1 MPRRICACVLCAI
14 AAAVAYLMMFASL
27 PTASA
32 QQPGKPVSFISDVA
46 PVLKENC
53 FACHDAKKKSG
64 KLDMTTFEKIMA
76 GGANGEPITPGK
88 PEASDLHSLMVTSE
102 QRRMPPR
109 DKGEAVPKDKA
120 AIVAQWIKEGA
131 KLDAGL
137 DKKAD
142 LVKEL
147 RVRWKPPV
155 PPKVYPFPAIV
166 NAVAFTPDGK
176 QLVVGGH
183 HELTVW
189 TIETGKLAKRIYT
202 RAERAYGLAFLPDGK
217 LVVAGGRP
225 GQEGD
230 VRVYDINAKGKAPAK
245 ADDKAIRDKVFT
257 VTAKM
262 DGEKPVVQIEKKVV
276 PIDQIADE
284 MKKIIQSTGRKDM
297 MLDIDKDV
305 PWGVE
310 TQILDAAKGNGVH
323 EIINLNNG
331 VEILDGVNDPKVL
344 VKHLFDVEDSVLC
357 LSITPDGKTLAA
369 GGCDRAVRVFD
380 LSGGLDKA
388 KLEQTVENHA
398 DWVLGCALS
407 ADGKYLVTAGRDKT
421 AKVWDLKAK
430 ESVVTFPEHQNIVY
444 GVAVKADGSAGFSVG
459 ADKQL
464 RTWKPSG
471 EGKQVKN
478 AGGHGDDIFKI
489 VAGPKDALFATSSA
503 DKTVR
508 LWDANL
514 TAGKVL
520 SGLTDYVYAVAF
532 SADGTLVAGGSYDG
546 SVAVWKVADG
556 TLVKSWNA
564 SPGIVTKEEPKKEEP
579 KKK

>member
-1 MPRRICACVLCAI
+1 MLRHRFCACVLCAV
-14 AAAVAYLMMFASL
+14 AAIVASYLVLFAS
-27 PTASA
+27 PQTASA
-32 QQPGKPVSFISDVA
+32 QKPVSFINDVA
-46 PVLKENC
+46 PIFKENC

-64 KLDMTTFEKIMA
+64 KYDMTTYEKIMA
-76 GGANGEPITPGK
+76 GGVGGEPIVPGK
-88 PEASDLHSLMVTSE
+88 PDQSEFHALLVSTE

-120 AIVAQWIKEGA
+120 AIIGQWIKEGA

-137 DKKAD
+137 DAKAD

-155 PPKVYPFPAIV
+155 PPKAYPFAIIV
-166 NAVAFTPDGK
+166 NAVAFTPDSK
-176 QLVVGGH
+176 SLVVGGH

-189 TIETGKLAKRIYT
+189 DVATGKLTKRIYT

-217 LVVAGGRP
+217 LAVAGGRP

-230 VRVYDINAKGKAPAK
+230 VRVYDIGAKGKTQ
-245 ADDKAIRDKVFT
+245 D
-257 VTAKM
+257 
-262 DGEKPVVQIEKKVV
+262 
-276 PIDQIADE
+276 
-284 MKKIIQSTGRKDM
+284 
-297 MLDIDKDV
+297 
-305 PWGVE
+305 GVE
-310 TQILDAAKGNGVH
+310 V
-323 EIINLNNG
+323 
-331 VEILDGVNDPKVL
+331 LDGVSDTRVL

-357 LSITPDGKTLAA
+357 LAVTPDGKTLAA

-380 LSGGLDKA
+380 LSEGLAKA
-388 KLEQTVENHA
+388 KLVQTVENHA

-444 GVAVKADGSAGFSVG
+444 GVAVKADGSAGYSVG

-464 RTWKPSG
+464 RTWKPNG

-478 AGGHGDDIFKI
+478 AGGHGDDVFKI
-489 VAGPKDALFATSSA
+489 VANPKQPLLATSSA

-508 LWDANL
+508 LWNMDTLA
-514 TAGKVL
+514 AGKAL
-520 SGLTDYVYAVAF
+520 SGLTDYVYTVAF
-532 SADGTLVAGGSYDG
+532 SPNGELVAGGSYDG
-546 SVAVWKVADG
+546 GVAVWNVKDGSTVKVF
-556 TLVKSWNA
+556 NA
-564 SPGIVTKEEPKKEEP
+564 SPGFVTKEPEP